1 MIDVSFPAFSRIVR
15 VNCYGPVL
23 FKGVVFAYV
32 INSFCG
38 KESKYCCILYNYLFI
53 LVTTFTV
60 KNF

>member
-38 KESKYCCILYNYLFI
+38 KESKYCSILYN
-53 LVTTFTV
+53 
-60 KNF
+60 